1 MISTTPRVNPSTLS
15 AISNYQ
21 EPIIMS
27 VFINKDSRV
36 IYQGFTGQHATF
48 HAEEA
53 IKHGTNIVGG
63 VTPGK
68 GGATHLERPVFDTV
82 SDAVARAG
90 ADVSGIFVPPQFAA
104 DAILEA
110 IEAGIK
116 TIVVI
121 ADGIPVQDMVRV
133 KRYLIGHDAMIF
145 GPNTAG
151 VITPGECKVGIMP
164 ANIYQPGRVGVV
176 SRSGTLNYEAVA
188 QMTTL
193 GHGQSTSVGIGGDPI
208 NGANF
213 VDVLRAFNE
222 DPDTEAVVLIGEI
235 GGTQEVDAAE
245 WAKENMDKPVI
256 GFIAGVSAPVGRRMG
271 HAGAIISGE
280 ADTAEAKMNRMEE
293 LGVHVVRN
301 PANIGETV
309 DKVLKRS

>member
-1 MISTTPRVNPSTLS
+1 
-15 AISNYQ
+15 
-21 EPIIMS
+21 MS
-27 VFINKDSRV
+27 IFINKNSRV

-53 IKHGTNIVGG
+53 IATGTNIVGG

-68 GGATHLERPVFDTV
+68 GGEKHLDRPVFETV
-82 SDAVARAG
+82 SDAVAETG

-133 KRYLIGHDAMIF
+133 KRYIIGHDAKIF

-151 VITPGECKVGIMP
+151 VITPNECKVGIMP
-164 ANIYQPGRVGVV
+164 ANIYTPGRVGVV

-188 QMTTL
+188 QMTAR
-193 GHGQSTSVGIGGDPI
+193 GYGQSTSVGIGGDPI
-208 NGANF
+208 NGTNF
-213 VDVLRAFNE
+213 VDVLDAFNK
-222 DPDTEAVVLIGEI
+222 DPDTDAVVLIGEI
-235 GGTQEVDAAE
+235 GGQQEVDAAA
-245 WAKENMDKPVI
+245 WAKENMSKPVI
-256 GFIAGVSAPVGRRMG
+256 GFIAGVSAPVGRVMG

-280 ADTAEAKMNRMEE
+280 SDTAVAKMDRMEE
-293 LGVHVVRN
+293 LGIQVVRN
-301 PANIGETV
+301 PADIGETV
-309 DKVLKRS
+309 HKALS

>member
-1 MISTTPRVNPSTLS
+1 
-15 AISNYQ
+15 
-21 EPIIMS
+21 MS
-27 VFINKDSRV
+27 VFINKHSRV
-36 IYQGFTGQHATF
+36 IFQGFTGQHATF

-68 GGATHLERPVFDTV
+68 GGTIHLDRPVFDTV
-82 SDAVARAG
+82 SDAVEQAG
-90 ADVSGIFVPPQFAA
+90 ANVSGIFVPPQFAA

-110 IEAGIK
+110 VEAGIK

-133 KRYLIGHDAMIF
+133 KRYVLDHDAMIF

-151 VITPGECKVGIMP
+151 VITPEECKVGIMP
-164 ANIYQPGRVGVV
+164 ASIYKPGRIGVV

-188 QMTTL
+188 QMTAL

-213 VDVLRAFNE
+213 LDVLKAFNH
-222 DPDTEAVVLIGEI
+222 DPDTDAVVLIGEI
-235 GGTQEVDAAE
+235 GGAQEVDAAE
-245 WAKENMDKPVI
+245 WANANMDKPVI
-256 GFIAGVSAPVGRRMG
+256 GFIAGVSAPPGRRMG

-280 ADTAEAKMNRMEE
+280 SDTAEAKMNRMEE

-301 PANIGETV
+301 PAEIGATV
-309 DKVLKRS
+309 DRALKQRSAAARSIDQVVHGEAV

>member
-1 MISTTPRVNPSTLS
+1 
-15 AISNYQ
+15 
-21 EPIIMS
+21 MS

-36 IYQGFTGQHATF
+36 IYQGFTGQHASF

-68 GGATHLERPVFDTV
+68 GGGKHLDRPVFDTV
-82 SDAVARAG
+82 SDAVQETG
-90 ADVSGIFVPPQFAA
+90 ADVSGIFVPPRFAA

-133 KRYLIGHDAMIF
+133 KRYLIGHDAIIF

-151 VITPGECKVGIMP
+151 VITPEECKVGIMP
-164 ANIYQPGRVGVV
+164 ANIYKPGRVGVV

-188 QMTTL
+188 QMTAL

-213 VDVLRAFNE
+213 VNVLSAFND
-222 DPDTEAVVLIGEI
+222 DPDTDAVVLIGEI
-235 GGTQEVDAAE
+235 GGQQEVDAAE
-245 WAKENMDKPVI
+245 WAQKNMNKPVI

-280 ADTAEAKMNRMEE
+280 SDTAVAKMDRMEQ

-301 PANIGETV
+301 PADIGATV
-309 DKVLKRS
+309 DRVLKNKAA

>member
-1 MISTTPRVNPSTLS
+1 
-15 AISNYQ
+15 
-21 EPIIMS
+21 MS
-27 VFINKDSRV
+27 VFINKESRV

-68 GGATHLERPVFDTV
+68 GGTVHLDRPVFDTV
-82 SDAVARAG
+82 SDAVKETG

-116 TIVVI
+116 VIVVI
-121 ADGIPVQDMVRV
+121 ADGIPVQDMVKV
-133 KRYLIGHDAMIF
+133 KRYLIGHDSIII

-151 VITPGECKVGIMP
+151 VITPDECKVGIMP
-164 ANIYQPGRVGVV
+164 ANIYKPGRIGVV

-188 QMTTL
+188 QMTAL
-193 GHGQSTSVGIGGDPI
+193 GHGQSTSVGIGGDPV

-213 VDVLRAFNE
+213 VQVLDAFNK
-222 DPDTEAVVLIGEI
+222 DPDTDAVVLIGEI
-235 GGTQEVDAAE
+235 GGNQEVDAAE
-245 WAKENMDKPVI
+245 WARDNMDKPVI
-256 GFIAGVSAPVGRRMG
+256 GFIAGVSAPAGRRMG
-271 HAGAIISGE
+271 HAGAIISGH
-280 ADTAEAKMNRMEE
+280 ADTAVAKMNRMEE

-309 DKVLKRS
+309 DRVVNS

>member
-1 MISTTPRVNPSTLS
+1 
-15 AISNYQ
+15 
-21 EPIIMS
+21 MS
-27 VFINKDSRV
+27 VFINKNSRV

-68 GGATHLERPVFDTV
+68 GGIKHLDRPVFDTV
-82 SDAVARAG
+82 SDAVRDTG
-90 ADVSGIFVPPQFAA
+90 ADVSGIFVPPHFAA

-133 KRYLIGHDAMIF
+133 KRYLIGHDALIF

-151 VITPGECKVGIMP
+151 VITPEECKVGIMP
-164 ANIYQPGRVGVV
+164 ASIYKPGRVGVV

-188 QMTTL
+188 QMTNL

-213 VDVLRAFNE
+213 VNVLNAFNE
-222 DPDTEAVVLIGEI
+222 DPDTDAVVLIGEI
-235 GGTQEVDAAE
+235 GGTQEVDAAI
-245 WAKENMDKPVI
+245 WAQEHMNKPII
-256 GFIAGVSAPVGRRMG
+256 GFIAGVSAPPGRRMG

-280 ADTAEAKMNRMEE
+280 SDTAEAKMNRMEE

-301 PANIGETV
+301 PADIGTTV
-309 DKVLKRS
+309 DRVLKSLA

>member
-1 MISTTPRVNPSTLS
+1 
-15 AISNYQ
+15 
-21 EPIIMS
+21 MS

-36 IYQGFTGQHATF
+36 IFQGFTGQHATF

-53 IKHGTNIVGG
+53 IRHGTNIVGG

-68 GGATHLERPVFDTV
+68 GGATHLDRPVFDTV
-82 SDAVARAG
+82 SDAVEQAG
-90 ADVSGIFVPPQFAA
+90 ANVSGIFVPPQFAA

-110 IEAGIK
+110 VEAGIK

-133 KRYLIGHDAMIF
+133 KRYVVDHDAVIF

-151 VITPGECKVGIMP
+151 VITPDECKVGIMP
-164 ANIYQPGRVGVV
+164 ASIYKPGRVGVV

-188 QMTTL
+188 QMTAL
-193 GHGQSTSVGIGGDPI
+193 GLGQSTSVGIGGDPI

-213 VDVLRAFNE
+213 LDVLKAFNA
-222 DPDTEAVVLIGEI
+222 DPDTDAVVLIGEI
-235 GGTQEVDAAE
+235 GGAQEVDAAE
-245 WAKENMDKPVI
+245 WAHTNMDKPVI
-256 GFIAGVSAPVGRRMG
+256 GFIAGVSAPPGRRMG

-301 PANIGETV
+301 PAEIGATV
-309 DKVLKRS
+309 DRALKQRTAAARSVNEVVHGEAVES